1 MLGSKL
7 PNSLA
12 AHCAMGV
19 QSFKLAAV
27 LTIGNEMLGGPKAIL
42 QVICP
47 FAFGALLVF
56 FFFLFFL
63 LFFFI
68 ITSHILNVLGK
79 AKNGL

>member
-7 PNSLA
+7 PNVLA

-27 LTIGNEMLGGPKAIL
+27 LTIGNEILGSPKAIL

-47 FAFGALLVF
+47 FVFGALLI
-56 FFFLFFL
+56 FFFLF

-68 ITSHILNVLGK
+68 ITSHILDALGK